1 MTTINAKTEPRLGSP
16 KIFEIEIVS
25 DTENIWFGEN
35 NLVSIS
41 IIDEDMINLV
51 ISKIKRKFLDKLLV

>member
-1 MTTINAKTEPRLGSP
+1 MTTINAKNEPRLGSP
-16 KIFEIEIVS
+16 KLFEKKNVS